1 MSDPQDNINVF
12 FIISVVTLYTATLAS
27 KLTMLKLKCMFD
39 GIDDIKN
46 GKIPFS
52 CIGIFV
58 EATVE
63 D

>member
-1 MSDPQDNINVF
+1 
-12 FIISVVTLYTATLAS
+12 
-27 KLTMLKLKCMFD
+27 MLKLKYMID
-39 GIDDIKN
+39 RIDDIKN

-58 EATVE
+58 GATVE